1 MVFLE
6 LLGRREPV
14 RRIPA
19 LADLAPEHASSAIFV
34 VMRRMR
40 APLITLIV
48 IFTISVVGL
57 TLVPGVDD
65 QGRPAHVGLFDSFYF
80 VSYTAT
86 TIGFGELPWPF
97 TPAQRLWV
105 TFTIYASVIGWAYA
119 IGSLLTLLQDRA
131 FQQAVALQGFTRKVG
146 RMREPFFLVAGFGR
160 AGELLARDFDALG
173 QQLVVIDSAP
183 SRIDALELGS
193 YHADIPGLV
202 ADAAN
207 PRNLG
212 AAGLN
217 HPSCAAVL
225 ALTDDD
231 ETNLAVTMAA
241 ALLRPDIPVVARTV
255 SAAVAERMHAFGTPT
270 VVNPFDRFG
279 EHLRLALSAPASYQL
294 LTWLEAGPGGEL
306 PALGQPRRDGLWV
319 VCGYGR
325 FGREV
330 TSDLQAAGLEVV
342 VVESVDREDQ
352 GPEVV
357 VGDASDADVLVGAGL
372 ERAVGL
378 VAGTDNDT
386 TNLSM
391 LAAARRINPG
401 LFLAARQNLP
411 TSAALFE
418 AMHPDSVLVPTE
430 VVAHEVYAQ
439 LSTPMLWRFV
449 QRLPEQGDAWA
460 ADVTRRLRHSCGHT
474 LPALWKVRL
483 DPDQAPALAPL
494 LPSGRVRL
502 GDLLRSPE
510 DRDRRLDVVPLL
522 LLHDDELTRRSRADP
537 RRRRRAGPR
546 RPAAVRRS
554 DVRAAGAGEHA
565 GRRLERGVHP
575 LRPPDPFELGLAP
588 VGPGGHGPPRPGPG
602 RLGPAR
608 RGARPRRPPARRQPG
623 RVSAPGAGAREEL
636 LARYRAL
643 VDHELPDAARVGGWS
658 LRANH
663 CFGRVLLDDAVGGCW
678 YDHLDRAAGAAY
690 RQLDDDR
697 LAGAVALG
705 ERLLTE
711 GDPLLRTLDARSLR
725 WRGKAPKRYS
735 GRNEL
740 GSTETT

>member
-1 MVFLE
+1 VSNPLLVFIE

-19 LADLAPEHASSAIFV
+19 LADLEPEQASSAIFV

-48 IFTISVVGL
+48 IFTVSVIGL
-57 TLVPGVDD
+57 TLIRGVDD
-65 QGRPAHVGLFDSFYF
+65 QGRPAYIGLFDSFYF

-105 TFTIYASVIGWAYA
+105 TVTIYASVIGWAYA

-131 FQQAVALQGFTRKVG
+131 FQRAIALQGFTRKVG

-160 AGELLARDFDALG
+160 AGELLAKDFDALG
-173 QQLVVIDSAP
+173 QQLVVVDS
-183 SRIDALELGS
+183 SSDRIDALELGS

-225 ALTDDD
+225 ALSNDD

-255 SAAVAERMHAFGTPT
+255 SAAVAERMAAFGTPT

-279 EHLRLALSAPASYQL
+279 EHLRLALNAPASYQL
-294 LTWLEAGPGGEL
+294 LSWLEAGPGGAL
-306 PALGQPRRDGLWV
+306 PDRGQPRRDGLWI

-330 TSDLQAAGLEVV
+330 TADLRAAGLEVA
-342 VVESVDREDQ
+342 VVESVASADHDA
-352 GPEVV
+352 EVI
-357 VGDASDADVLVGAGL
+357 VGDASDREVLVAAGL

-391 LAAARRINPG
+391 LATARRIRPG

-411 TSAALFE
+411 TSAALFA
-418 AMHPDSVLVPTE
+418 AMDPDALLVPTE

-439 LSTPMLWRFV
+439 LSTPLLWRFISE
-449 QRLPEQGDAWA
+449 LPAQGDAWA
-460 ADVTRRLRHSCGHT
+460 DEVTRRLRSSCGHQ
-474 LPALWKVRL
+474 LPALWKIRL
-483 DPDQAPALAPL
+483 DPEQAPALQGV

-502 GDLLRSPE
+502 GDLLRSPD
-510 DRDRRLDVVPLL
+510 DRDRPLDVVPLL
-522 LLHDDELTRRSRADP
+522 LLHEDQTVLTPDDDVVLAPGDQLLFAGHSSE
-537 RRRRRAGPR
+537 RRALLSTLVVDSVAAYTLFDR
-546 RPAAVRRS
+546 RIPSSWVWRRLAKAEV
-554 DVRAAGAGEHA
+554 DPVRAI
-565 GRRLERGVHP
+565 ERDEV
-575 LRPPDPFELGLAP
+575 AS
-588 VGPGGHGPPRPGPG
+588 
-602 RLGPAR
+602 R
-608 RGARPRRPPARRQPG
+608 RG
-623 RVSAPGAGAREEL
+623 
-636 LARYRAL
+636 
-643 VDHELPDAARVGGWS
+643 
-658 LRANH
+658 
-663 CFGRVLLDDAVGGCW
+663 
-678 YDHLDRAAGAAY
+678 
-690 RQLDDDR
+690 
-697 LAGAVALG
+697 
-705 ERLLTE
+705 
-711 GDPLLRTLDARSLR
+711 
-725 WRGKAPKRYS
+725 
-735 GRNEL
+735 
-740 GSTETT
+740 

>member
-1 MVFLE
+1 MSNPLFVFLE

-19 LADLAPEHASSAIFV
+19 LADLEPEQASSAIFV

-48 IFTISVVGL
+48 IFSVSVVGL

-65 QGRPAHVGLFDSFYF
+65 QGRPAYIGLFDSFYF

-131 FQQAVALQGFTRKVG
+131 FRNAVALQGFTRKVG

-173 QQLVVIDSAP
+173 QQLVVIDSSP
-183 SRIDALELGS
+183 DRIDALELGS

-212 AAGLN
+212 AAGLS

-225 ALTDDD
+225 ALSNDD

-255 SAAVAERMHAFGTPT
+255 SGPVAERMHAFGTPT

-279 EHLRLALSAPASYQL
+279 EHLRLALNAPSSYQL
-294 LTWLEAGPGGEL
+294 LTWLEAGPGGAL
-306 PALGQPRRDGLWV
+306 PDRGQPRRDGLWI

-330 TSDLQAAGLEVV
+330 TADLRAAGLEVS
-342 VVESVDREDQ
+342 VVEAVARADHDED
-352 GPEVV
+352 VI
-357 VGDASDADVLVGAGL
+357 VGDASDAEVLVGAGL

-391 LAAARRINPG
+391 LATARRVTPG

-418 AMHPDSVLVPTE
+418 AMHTDALLVPTE

-439 LSTPMLWRFV
+439 LSTPLLWRFI
-449 QRLPEQGDAWA
+449 QHLPAQGDDWA
-460 ADVTRRLRHSCGHT
+460 EEVTRRLRFSCGLR

-483 DPDQAPALAPL
+483 DAGQAPALQSL
-494 LPSGRVRL
+494 LPSGEVRL

-510 DRDRRLDVVPLL
+510 DRDRQLKVVPLL
-522 LLHDDELTRRSRADP
+522 LLHEGEPVLTP
-537 RRRRRAGPR
+537 T
-546 RPAAVRRS
+546 
-554 DVRAAGAGEHA
+554 
-565 GRRLERGVHP
+565 
-575 LRPPDPFELGLAP
+575 
-588 VGPGGHGPPRPGPG
+588 
-602 RLGPAR
+602 
-608 RGARPRRPPARRQPG
+608 
-623 RVSAPGAGAREEL
+623 
-636 LARYRAL
+636 
-643 VDHELPDAARVGGWS
+643 
-658 LRANH
+658 
-663 CFGRVLLDDAVGGCW
+663 DDAVLARGDQLLMAGHTSERRALESTLVVDSAAA
-678 YDHLDRAAGAAY
+678 YALLDRRIPSSWLWRRLSRDADAGPVSAE
-690 RQLDDDR
+690 
-697 LAGAVALG
+697 
-705 ERLLTE
+705 ERE
-711 GDPLLRTLDARSLR
+711 RV
-725 WRGKAPKRYS
+725 
-735 GRNEL
+735 
-740 GSTETT
+740 GSRRP

>member
-1 MVFLE
+1 MSNPLLVFLE
-6 LLGRREPV
+6 LLGRRDPV

-19 LADLAPEHASSAIFV
+19 LVDLAPEQASSAIFV

-48 IFTISVVGL
+48 IFTVSVVGL
-57 TLVPGVDD
+57 SLIPGIDD
-65 QGRPAHVGLFDSFYF
+65 EGRPARIGLFDSFYF

-131 FQQAVALQGFTRKVG
+131 FQQAVALQGFVRKVG

-160 AGELLARDFDALG
+160 AGELLAKDFDALG
-173 QQLVVIDSAP
+173 QQLVVVDS
-183 SRIDALELGS
+183 SSDRIDALELGS

-217 HPSCAAVL
+217 HPRCTAVL
-225 ALTDDD
+225 ALSNDD

-255 SAAVAERMHAFGTPT
+255 SKAVAERMHAFGTPT

-279 EHLRLALSAPASYQL
+279 EHLRLALNAPASYQL

-306 PALGQPRRDGLWV
+306 PERGEPRRDGLWI

-330 TSDLQAAGLEVV
+330 TADLRAAGLEVA
-342 VVESVDREDQ
+342 VVESVASDDHDED
-352 GPEVV
+352 VI
-357 VGDASDADVLVGAGL
+357 VGDASDADVLAGAGL
-372 ERAVGL
+372 DRAAGL
-378 VAGTDNDT
+378 VAGTNNDT

-391 LAAARRINPG
+391 LATARRSNSG

-418 AMHPDSVLVPTE
+418 AMDPDALLVPTE

-439 LSTPMLWRFV
+439 LSTPLLWRFI
-449 QRLPEQGDAWA
+449 QRLPAQGEAWA
-460 ADVTRRLRHSCGHT
+460 EEVTARLRSSCGHR
-474 LPALWKVRL
+474 LPALWKIRL
-483 DPDQAPALAPL
+483 DTDQAPALHPMLGAGP
-494 LPSGRVRL
+494 VRL
-502 GDLLRSPE
+502 GDVLRSPE
-510 DRDRRLDVVPLL
+510 DRSRRLDVVPLL
-522 LLHDDELTRRSRADP
+522 LLHDGDAVITPDDDAVLAPGDQLLFAGHAPE
-537 RRRRRAGPR
+537 RRA
-546 RPAAVRRS
+546 
-554 DVRAAGAGEHA
+554 
-565 GRRLERGVHP
+565 LE
-575 LRPPDPFELGLAP
+575 
-588 VGPGGHGPPRPGPG
+588 
-602 RLGPAR
+602 
-608 RGARPRRPPARRQPG
+608 
-623 RVSAPGAGAREEL
+623 ST
-636 LARYRAL
+636 L
-643 VDHELPDAARVGGWS
+643 VIDSTAS
-658 LRANH
+658 Y
-663 CFGRVLLDDAVGGCW
+663 VLLDRRVPSSW
-678 YDHLDRAAGAAY
+678 VWR
-690 RQLDDDR
+690 R
-697 LAGAVALG
+697 LARA
-705 ERLLTE
+705 ERPEAT
-711 GDPLLRTLDARSLR
+711 PARD
-725 WRGKAPKRYS
+725 
-735 GRNEL
+735 EV
-740 GSTETT
+740 GSPRR